1 MTSKAKAAGTRPRRR
16 ILAVQRN
23 SGAEYPAGATP
34 TPGGTP
40 PNGARRRCLAGLGA
54 AALSLAGA
62 ATGPLVLLAPRSL
75 GAQSSP
81 SAGGTPRTLLI
92 VGDSLSAEYGLGRGE
107 GWVALMERRLQSTP
121 TGRGWSVVNAS
132 ISGETTA
139 GGLTRLPPLLQKH
152 QPAVTVIELGG
163 NDALRGLSL
172 AGTDSNLRRM
182 VALAR
187 EAGST
192 PVLFGMM
199 MPPNYGAAYAK
210 QFSDLYR
217 RIADAEKIPLVP
229 FLLEGFGDDLSWFQP
244 DRIHPAAKAQPRMLD
259 TVWPVLE
266 PLLE

>member
-1 MTSKAKAAGTRPRRR
+1 MTLKAKAAGTRPRRR

-23 SGAEYPAGATP
+23 SVAEYPAGTAP
-34 TPGGTP
+34 TPAGVSD
-40 PNGARRRCLAGLGA
+40 GARRRCLAGLGA

-152 QPAVTVIELGG
+152 QPAVTVLELGG

-229 FLLEGFGDDLSWFQP
+229 FLLDGFGDDLSWFQP